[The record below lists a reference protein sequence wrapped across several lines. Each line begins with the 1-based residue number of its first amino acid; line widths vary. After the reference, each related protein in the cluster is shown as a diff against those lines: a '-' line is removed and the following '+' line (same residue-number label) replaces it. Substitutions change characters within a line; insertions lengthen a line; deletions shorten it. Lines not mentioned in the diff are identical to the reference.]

1 MNVSMQDCYNLGWKV
16 ALAAKGIAKRS
27 ILNTYQSERR
37 RIAQDLIEFDHK
49 FSRLFSG
56 RPAKDVMDA
65 EGVSMEV
72 FKQVF
77 QKGHLFATGLSVNYG
92 ASNLVVKAGD
102 AGTQGDGSI
111 VAESD
116 AVQITAED
124 FEKKQA
130 LATGLPV
137 GMRFNSFK
145 VLNQADA
152 RPWHF
157 QERLKSDGRFR
168 IVLFAG
174 NILDTAQK
182 SRVDGFCQALDD
194 KDSFLRTITP
204 SDAAIDSVIEV
215 LTIHSSKRTDTELLR
230 DFPDILHPFDEHNGW
245 DYNKVFV
252 DDVSYHE
259 GFGAAYENYGV
270 DKERGCVVA
279 VRPDQY
285 VAWIGELEDFE
296 ELQKY
301 FEGIL
306 VLP

>member
-72 FKQVF
+72 FKQAF

-111 VAESD
+111 VAASD

-168 IVLFAG
+168 VVLFAG
-174 NILDTAQK
+174 NILDAAQK
-182 SRVDGFCQALDD
+182 SRVDRFCQALDD

-215 LTIHSSKRTDTELLR
+215 LTLHSSKRTDTELLR
-230 DFPDILHPFDEHNGW
+230 DFPDILHPFDEHNG
-245 DYNKVFV
+245 
-252 DDVSYHE
+252 
-259 GFGAAYENYGV
+259 
-270 DKERGCVVA
+270 
-279 VRPDQY
+279 
-285 VAWIGELEDFE
+285 
-296 ELQKY
+296 
-301 FEGIL
+301 
-306 VLP
+306 

>member
-37 RIAQDLIEFDHK
+37 RIAQDLIDFDHK

-56 RPAKDVMDA
+56 RPAKDIMDA

-72 FKQVF
+72 FKEAF

-102 AGTQGDGSI
+102 SGSQGDGSI
-111 VAESD
+111 IATSD
-116 AVQITAED
+116 GIQITAED

-130 LATGLPV
+130 LAAGLPV

-152 RPWHF
+152 RPWNF

-174 NILDTAQK
+174 NILDAAQK
-182 SRVDGFCQALDD
+182 SRVDRFCQALDNR
-194 KDSFLRTITP
+194 KNFLRAVTP
-204 SDAAIDSVIEV
+204 SDAAVDSVIEV
-215 LTIHSSKRTDTELLR
+215 LTIHSSKRTDTKLLR

-270 DKERGCVVA
+270 DKEKGCVVT

-285 VAWIGELEDFE
+285 VGWIGELEDFD

-301 FEGIL
+301 FQGIL

>member
-72 FKQVF
+72 FKQAF

-111 VAESD
+111 VATSD
-116 AVQITAED
+116 AVQISAED
-124 FEKKQA
+124 FERKQA

-215 LTIHSSKRTDTELLR
+215 LTIHSSKRNDTELLR
-230 DFPDILHPFDEHNGW
+230 DFPDILHPFDKHNGW

-306 VLP
+306 VLS